1 MKKLHLTFVV
11 ISIVTILP
19 ILVFT
24 TSFAISQKKIVQT
37 SNSVPENVSTIL
49 KNSCSQ
55 CHNMGG
61 NPMAAEHWNYSEL
74 NNYSAAKLAKKAN
87 AMCKAITKGIMP
99 PASVRKNSPEKIP
112 TSAQIEVIC
121 NWANSMKTK

>member
-1 MKKLHLTFVV
+1 MKKLHLTLVV

-24 TSFAISQKKIVQT
+24 TSYAISQKKIVKT
-37 SNSVPENVSTIL
+37 SYSVPENVSTIL

-74 NNYSAAKLAKKAN
+74 NNYSAAKLAKKAK
-87 AMCKAITKGIMP
+87 AMCNAVTKGIMP
-99 PASVRKNSPEKIP
+99 PSSVRKNNPDRIP
-112 TSAQIEVIC
+112 TKDQIDVIC
-121 NWANSMKTK
+121 NWASSIKTK